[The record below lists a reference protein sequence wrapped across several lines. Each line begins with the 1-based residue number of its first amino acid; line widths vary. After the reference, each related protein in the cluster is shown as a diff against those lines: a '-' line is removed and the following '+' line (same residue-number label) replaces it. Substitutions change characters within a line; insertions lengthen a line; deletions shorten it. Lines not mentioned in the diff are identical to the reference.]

1 MTKGLRS
8 CWKDFTLLVKVAQ
21 ILKKGKGSF
30 FQGTLLPPIAW
41 QVYSSQ
47 LCVLSCSVVSECDPM
62 DCSLP
67 DSPDHGIFQQEYWS
81 RLSFP
86 IPWDLPDPGVEPA
99 FPASPALAGSFFTSA
114 PKRQKSRGTCFLD
127 QLVLSP
133 GEVVGTVIRLFSS
146 HVHHSQ
152 LHVPLLSQLL
162 NRNDPHGFEN

>member
-1 MTKGLRS
+1 MTKGLRR
-8 CWKDFTLLVKVAQ
+8 CWKDLTLLVKIER

-41 QVYSSQ
+41 QVYSFQ
-47 LCVLSCSVVSECDPM
+47 LRVLSCSVVSDCEPM
-62 DCSLP
+62 DCRLP
-67 DSPDHGIFQQEYWS
+67 DSSVHWIFQQEYWS

-86 IPWDLPDPGVEPA
+86 IPWDLPDPGIEPA
-99 FPASPALAGSFFTSA
+99 FPASPSLAGSFFTSV

-133 GEVVGTVIRLFSS
+133 GEVVGTVIRLFLS

-152 LHVPLLSQLL
+152 LHVPLLPQLL

>member
-1 MTKGLRS
+1 MVQTLSPDNKWSHAEGGSLRGGYA
-8 CWKDFTLLVKVAQ
+8 CPRNTAA
-21 ILKKGKGSF
+21 
-30 FQGTLLPPIAW
+30 T
-41 QVYSSQ
+41 YSLTGVFISAARAH
-47 LCVLSCSVVSECDPM
+47 SVVSDCDPM

-67 DSPDHGIFQQEYWS
+67 DSSVHWIFQQEYWS

-86 IPWDLPDPGVEPA
+86 IPWDLPNLGIEPA
-99 FPASPALAGSFFTSA
+99 FPASPSLAGSFFTSA

-133 GEVVGTVIRLFSS
+133 GEVVGTVIRLFLS

-152 LHVPLLSQLL
+152 LHVPLLPQLL